1 MIKEIEYKVNID
13 TLKRNVDDKEINMND
28 ICKVKIRTTSPIMKD
43 EYGRNRNTGSFI
55 LIDDATNET
64 VAAGM
69 LL

>member
-1 MIKEIEYKVNID
+1 MIFVR
-13 TLKRNVDDKEINMND
+13 LKSDYFSYNE
-28 ICKVKIRTTSPIMKD
+28 D

-55 LIDDATNET
+55 LIDDGKNET